1 MQIASLATRGDWQR
15 RVLLTAGQECLCDAK
30 WQFIAISPAMNAH
43 FGVDDLVGRTAMAI
57 PRYRRYADLLEALP
71 LFSGKLRVVQFCSE
85 SWRDGQTHTRDMEF
99 WPVLTCED
107 EFLVHV
113 VATPRA
119 ARPTPAFQGLRVTDV
134 RIILLDGTVLGAEN
148 SLVAR

>member
-30 WQFIAISPAMNAH
+30 WQFIAISPALIAAGAGCRVAKHGNRSATSKC
-43 FGVDDLVGRTAMAI
+43 GS
-57 PRYRRYADLLEALP
+57 ADLLEALP

-119 ARPTPAFQGLRVTDV
+119 ARPTPALSTW
-134 RIILLDGTVLGAEN
+134 LWP
-148 SLVAR
+148 